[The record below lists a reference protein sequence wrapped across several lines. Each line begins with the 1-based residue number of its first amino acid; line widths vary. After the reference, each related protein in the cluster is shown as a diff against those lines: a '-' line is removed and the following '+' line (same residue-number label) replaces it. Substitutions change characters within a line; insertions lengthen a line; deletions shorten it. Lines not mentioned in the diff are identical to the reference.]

1 MQYFIFSFIYRV
13 NDKSKSFMKKKKWS
27 IKALLSG
34 ALALLGF
41 AGCSDCSD
49 DSEFPDYPLLY
60 GSPSVGYRV
69 MGTVTD
75 KEGKPL
81 KDIQVIMDN
90 PSIVTYVDEEGKNI
104 RPKVDTVSMKLIPDT
119 VYTDEKGQ
127 FSGLNTVA
135 TSLSKLTVEFRDIDG
150 EANGGDFSSQQLA
163 EKDFE
168 KKQAQNADGWFTG
181 KFKLSKN
188 VKLKRKGE

>member
-1 MQYFIFSFIYRV
+1 M
-13 NDKSKSFMKKKKWS
+13 MKKKKWNVE
-27 IKALLSG
+27 ALLSG

-41 AGCSDCSD
+41 ASCSDCSD

-60 GSPSVGYRV
+60 GSPSVGYQV
-69 MGTVTD
+69 IGTVTD

-90 PSIVTYVDEEGKNI
+90 PKIITYLDEEGKNI
-104 RPKVDTVSMKLIPDT
+104 LPKVDTVSMKFIPDT

-127 FSGLNTVA
+127 FSGLSTIA
-135 TSLSKLTVEFRDIDG
+135 SSLGKLSVEFRDIDG
-150 EANGGDFSSQQLA
+150 EANEGAFSSQQLT
-163 EKDFE
+163 EKDFD
-168 KKQAQNADGWFTG
+168 KKQVQNADGWFTG
-181 KFKLSKN
+181 KFKLSKT

>member
-1 MQYFIFSFIYRV
+1 
-13 NDKSKSFMKKKKWS
+13 MKKKKWNV
-27 IKALLSG
+27 KALLSG

-41 AGCSDCSD
+41 AGCSD
-49 DSEFPDYPLLY
+49 DSEFPDYPVLY

-90 PSIVTYVDEEGKNI
+90 PRVVTYLDEEGKTI
-104 RPKVDTVSMKLIPDT
+104 RSKVDTINLRILPDT
-119 VYTDEKGQ
+119 AYTDEKGR
-127 FSGLNTVA
+127 FSGLSTIA
-135 TSLSKLTVEFRDIDG
+135 GSLNKLIVKFRDIDG
-150 EANGGDFSSQQLA
+150 EANGGELDSLNLVENDF
-163 EKDFE
+163 D
-168 KKQAQNADGWFTG
+168 KKQVQDADGWSTG
-181 KFKLSKN
+181 EFELSQT

>member
-1 MQYFIFSFIYRV
+1 
-13 NDKSKSFMKKKKWS
+13 MKKKKWNV
-27 IKALLSG
+27 KALLSG

-41 AGCSDCSD
+41 AGCSNNENNEPNDMICM
-49 DSEFPDYPLLY
+49 Y

-75 KEGKPL
+75 EEGKPL

-90 PSIVTYVDEEGKNI
+90 PRIVTYLDEEGQNI
-104 RPKVDTVSMKLIPDT
+104 RPIDTINMKILPDT

-127 FSGLNTVA
+127 FSGLNTIAV
-135 TSLSKLTVEFRDIDG
+135 SLSKLTVEFRDVDG
-150 EANGGDFSSQQLA
+150 EANGGDFNSQQLS
-163 EKDFE
+163 ENDFE
-168 KKQAQNADGWFTG
+168 KKQVQDADGWSTG
-181 KFKLSKN
+181 EFELSKT

>member
-1 MQYFIFSFIYRV
+1 
-13 NDKSKSFMKKKKWS
+13 MKKKKWNV
-27 IKALLSG
+27 KALLSG

-41 AGCSDCSD
+41 AGCSDCSDCSD

-135 TSLSKLTVEFRDIDG
+135 TSLSKLAVEFRDIDG
-150 EANGGDFSSQQLA
+150 EANGGDFNSQQLA
-163 EKDFE
+163 ENDFE
-168 KKQAQNADGWFTG
+168 KKQVQDADGWSTG
-181 KFKLSKN
+181 EFELSKT